1 MLASIAPRPT
11 SWLGVAA
18 AMAIAG
24 CTATDADGIASAVP
38 EGESSR
44 MCNAASVQTHV
55 GQTVTEDLGATILTG
70 SNARSLRWGPPR
82 SAWRMDYRQNRVN
95 VQYDEKMVITAI
107 TCG

>member
-1 MLASIAPRPT
+1 MLAIISHRTAP
-11 SWLGVAA
+11 WLGVAV

-38 EGESSR
+38 DGDSSR

-55 GQTVTEDLGATILTG
+55 GQTVTDDLGATILAA

-82 SAWRMDYRQNRVN
+82 SVWTMDYRQDRVN
-95 VQYDEKMVITAI
+95 VQYDDKMVITAI

>member
-1 MLASIAPRPT
+1 
-11 SWLGVAA
+11 
-18 AMAIAG
+18 
-24 CTATDADGIASAVP
+24 
-38 EGESSR
+38 

-55 GQTVTEDLGATILTG
+55 GQTVTEDLGAMILAA

-82 SAWRMDYRQNRVN
+82 SAWTMDYRQDRVN